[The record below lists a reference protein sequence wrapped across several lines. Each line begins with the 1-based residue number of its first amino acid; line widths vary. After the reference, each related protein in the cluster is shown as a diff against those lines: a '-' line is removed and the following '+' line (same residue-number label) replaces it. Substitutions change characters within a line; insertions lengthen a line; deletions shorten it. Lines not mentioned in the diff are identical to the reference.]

1 MHMKKIVLFIVFSV
15 FIFKAQSQIHFGR
28 LSATEVWM
36 DIEKVEDDEVYLR
49 LKIESEKDWRI
60 SSDTRVLFK
69 LTDDSILEV
78 EGELLSASSKSYG
91 SIMIGN
97 IATPIGDQVIT
108 EALFIIPMSDMEQ
121 LYSGVKKMRVSMVP
135 KPYTKEW
142 KKDWLGERLKKAC
155 EKAEQNKLED
165 DF

>member
-1 MHMKKIVLFIVFSV
+1 MKKIVLFIVFSLI
-15 FIFKAQSQIHFGR
+15 IFKAHSQIHFGR
-28 LSATEVWM
+28 LSVTEVWM
-36 DIEKVEDDEVYLR
+36 DIERVEDNEVYLR
-49 LKIESEKDWRI
+49 LKIGSDLDRRL
-60 SSDTRVLFK
+60 STDTRILFK
-69 LTDDSILEV
+69 LADDSILEV

-91 SIMIGN
+91 SLMIGN

-108 EALFIIPMSDMEQ
+108 EALFVIPMSDMEQ
-121 LYSGVKKMRVSMVP
+121 LYSGVKKMRVSMTP

-142 KKDWLGERLKKAC
+142 KKDWLGQRLKKAC